1 MLEEVWDYDYT
12 FKLIL
17 AGDSN
22 VGKTS
27 FFNSIQKQPTLPIHT
42 TIGVDYCTL
51 KKYINNKYVKIN
63 IWDTAGQ
70 ERYQSV
76 ITSYFKELSGV
87 ILIFNVN
94 DKSSFKNLK
103 TWMRQISHHNI
114 CDHPH
119 PVLLIGNK
127 TDKINVIDKE
137 ELDMFINEHDVVYNE
152 ISCLYDTNLEEVV
165 ELFIAKIL
173 SHPTISNCKGVRLS
187 SDIVKSTDTSVKKG
201 SALQKCC
208 VMN

>member
-27 FFNSIQKQPTLPIHT
+27 FFNSIQKQNNMSLHT

-51 KKYINNKYVKIN
+51 KKYIHNKYVKIN

-94 DKSSFKNLK
+94 DESSFKNLK
-103 TWMRQISHHNI
+103 IWMRQINHHNQ

-119 PVLLIGNK
+119 PILLIGNK
-127 TDKINVIDKE
+127 ADKINVIDKE
-137 ELDMFINEHDVVYNE
+137 ELDMFVNEHEMVYNE

-165 ELFIAKIL
+165 EVFISKIL
-173 SHPTISNCKGVRLS
+173 SYPTMSNCKGVRLS
-187 SDIVKSTDTSVKKG
+187 SHEINYTDTSVKKD
-201 SALQKCC
+201 SAFQKCC
-208 VMN
+208 VIN